1 MKQDANISEI
11 KKFVENLSFDEI
23 KNKAKNVP
31 YNFQVVEND
40 NLYMLS
46 FTENSNLALNIV
58 RAMNGVIFEKNTNK
72 LLHYSFPKAYE
83 GVHSP
88 YFENEKDCY
97 KKMFNQPYEVEISTE
112 GTHIKV
118 FWYEGEWKVS
128 TSRSIEA
135 GVSFWNSDK
144 SFKEMFYETCKFE
157 DINLEDLDKNFC
169 YSFIMQHPENKIC
182 SDISIHYCNMINKV
196 NLEENTVIRT
206 TEGFI
211 VDYSVE
217 LLMEKIR
224 QSSANLN
231 YIVYLEDSSR
241 VKITNNNFKKLQ
253 KLLKNDSNIQKDYLK
268 ALQQGTSEEMKKN
281 LKDNIAIFERVES
294 ILDITIKS
302 IHESY
307 KNNFIYKKNEQVYFK
322 FWKILNSLHWIY
334 RKTSEK
340 IHYGM
345 IFNFLL
351 DMPLKDLV
359 WALDIGPELQK

>member
-23 KNKAKNVP
+23 KKKAKNVP
-31 YNFQVVEND
+31 YNFQVIEHD

-46 FTENSNLALNIV
+46 FTENSNLALKNV

-83 GVHSP
+83 GVYSP

-97 KKMFNQPYEVEISTE
+97 KKLINQNFEVEISTE
-112 GTHIKV
+112 GTHVKV
-118 FWYEGEWKVS
+118 FWYDNRWRVS

-135 GVSFWNSDK
+135 GLSFWNSEK
-144 SFKEMFYETCKFE
+144 SFKEMFYETCDYENIK
-157 DINLEDLDKNFC
+157 LEDLDKQYC

-182 SDISIHYCNMINKV
+182 SEITVPYCNMINKV
-196 NLEENTVIRT
+196 NVEENTVTRT
-206 TEGFI
+206 TEGFLI
-211 VDYSVE
+211 DCSIE
-217 LLMEKIR
+217 LLMEKVR

-241 VKITNNNFKKLQ
+241 IKITNNNFKKLQ
-253 KLLKNDSNIQKDYLK
+253 KLLKNDNNIQRSYLK
-268 ALQQGTSEEMKKN
+268 SLQEGTSEEMKKK
-281 LKDNIAIFERVES
+281 LKENCIVFERVES
-294 ILDITIKS
+294 ILDITIKN

-322 FWKILNSLHWIY
+322 FSKILNTLHWIY

-345 IFNFLL
+345 ILDVLL
-351 DMPLKDLV
+351 DRSIKDLV
-359 WALDIGPELQK
+359 WVLDITPEI